1 MTTMLANVLDR
12 GISTAGPLL
21 DKNVLVITRHSGVIR
36 ITPLPDGKGQSDRRV
51 AATTSPGVNP

>member
-12 GISTAGPLL
+12 GNSTAGRLL
-21 DKNVLVITRHSGVIR
+21 NKNVLAITRPSGVIR

-51 AATTSPGVNP
+51 AATTYPGVHP